1 MNPEEVLARHP
12 AIREAV
18 AFVEFYEVLPDLLE
32 AVGVGMTL
40 EKVVQ
45 LLSDVIDEG
54 IAEDGPPNVP
64 ELLKARGQFRLPE
77 FGAYLAGR
85 LGLR

>member
-1 MNPEEVLARHP
+1 MSPEDLLARHP

-32 AVGVGMTL
+32 AVHGGMTL
-40 EKVVQ
+40 EGVVQ
-45 LLSDVIDEG
+45 LLSEAIDEG
-54 IAEDGPPNVP
+54 IAEDTPPNVP
-64 ELLKARGQFRLPE
+64 APLKARGQFRLPE

-85 LGLR
+85 LGLM